1 MQKLRILARAEL
13 ALARIKMQRTGFQ
26 VALFA
31 VAALFLFSSLIL
43 LNLAGYNALVP
54 RFGAAVAALLVAA
67 ANMTLAG
74 VAITIALKARPGSA
88 NEKAA
93 REIRDMA
100 SEEINKDFDEVRDE
114 IQRISDEIE
123 GVRAGLGSVRKAVPT
138 GVRSVI
144 GFADSVRKGLD
155 DLS

>member
-13 ALARIKMQRTGFQ
+13 ALARIKAQRTGFQ
-26 VALFA
+26 VALFVVA
-31 VAALFLFSSLIL
+31 VLFLFSSLIL

-67 ANMTLAG
+67 ANMLLA
-74 VAITIALKARPGSA
+74 AIAVTIALKARPGSA
-88 NEKAA
+88 DEELAQQ
-93 REIRDMA
+93 IRDMA
-100 SEEINKDFDEVRDE
+100 SEEIKKDVDEIRDE
-114 IQRISDEIE
+114 IQRVSDEIA
-123 GVRAGLGSVRKAVPT
+123 GVRAGISSLRSVPE

-144 GFADSVRKGLD
+144 NLASSVHKGID